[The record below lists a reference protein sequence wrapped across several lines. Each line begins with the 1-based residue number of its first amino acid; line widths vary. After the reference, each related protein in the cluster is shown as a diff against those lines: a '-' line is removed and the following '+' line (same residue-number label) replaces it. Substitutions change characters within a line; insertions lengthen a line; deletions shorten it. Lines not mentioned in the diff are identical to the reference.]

1 MAIYGFAPA
10 NTGENGEP
18 NYFNE
23 YGRTKYLAEQIYRD
37 WQQEDP
43 LNRTL
48 VIVRPTVVFGPGNR
62 GNVYN
67 LLKQIASKRFVM
79 IGAGNNIKSMAYV
92 ENVAEFLRHALSF
105 TSGVHVY
112 NYVDKPDLSINQ
124 LVVETRTQLFGK
136 SDVGLRIP
144 GIIGGVLGWICDII
158 ARVTQI
164 RLPLS
169 SIRVKKFMM
178 TTQFDTRVGESGF
191 YTHAQ
196 PRQRLGKNVAL
207 RVSGAPQQRV
217 WQTNL
222 VDLGWRAV
230 GLTVF

>member
-79 IGAGNNIKSMAYV
+79 IGAAI
-92 ENVAEFLRHALSF
+92 
-105 TSGVHVY
+105 TS
-112 NYVDKPDLSINQ
+112 SQ
-124 LVVETRTQLFGK
+124 WRT
-136 SDVGLRIP
+136 
-144 GIIGGVLGWICDII
+144 
-158 ARVTQI
+158 
-164 RLPLS
+164 
-169 SIRVKKFMM
+169 
-178 TTQFDTRVGESGF
+178 
-191 YTHAQ
+191 
-196 PRQRLGKNVAL
+196 
-207 RVSGAPQQRV
+207 
-217 WQTNL
+217 
-222 VDLGWRAV
+222 
-230 GLTVF
+230 